1 MLIPPRLKAP
11 LLFQEGKFRL
21 ISSPPKLG
29 GVRGGLN
36 QGHTTNFSDDP
47 KKPLSEMLTHC
58 RGFLVF
64 VV

>member
-36 QGHTTNFSDDP
+36 QGHTTNFSD
-47 KKPLSEMLTHC
+47 
-58 RGFLVF
+58 
-64 VV
+64 